1 MWKEGLSSS
10 SLRGCARNA
19 IYARAQ
25 LAKPKLDGRSAEPA
39 SAHANHS
46 WPPSVGIQVSLQHLP
61 ARTQEPQHAVA
72 VERASVASADPTLA
86 AAQPVNEEFE
96 RPAGNTSSAEC
107 APSTSARGSA
117 GGSKQPGGGVGA
129 GRRVG
134 DQGGGSNRDAAALTR
149 RITLTKTTA
158 ELHDVVLRHKSQFNS
173 IHTAAAIVKLA
184 KLTAGETEQPH
195 HQHHQH
201 HHHGHK
207 HSPRGQAQPLS
218 QDAVANGHPSV
229 ATAGTAGG
237 GAAGWRQGS
246 SGLEGSSRESLAP
259 GPPTEGGQGPLFRSR
274 HRGSRR
280 ARATDGADA
289 RLRDSL
295 LDELS
300 EAFLEHAQQ
309 QQYPSARHFA
319 NVVWALGSMRIRSLR
334 QLPDATRTASSP
346 LASSSQVQ
354 SQHHTSSS
362 IPTAAATEAAAA
374 AVPAEAAPAS
384 SELPAQPA
392 VLQLGPLLSVTAAQ
406 LLSGNGS
413 RLSAALPQELSNLA
427 LGLAKLGY
435 REVPLWAAIIAAGKA
450 RLPAFKPQELHNLA
464 WAVAA
469 ASQDRSMISAA
480 VQAALPQLGAFS
492 PSGLANLLWACATA
506 QCHVEELFDG
516 AAAALLRL
524 PPAAL
529 NSQDVANTAWAFAKV
544 QHPHPALMRHL
555 GDLVLWAAAAGPRDA
570 AAAEP
575 AAAVESAAAEAGSEQ
590 TVEAGPG
597 RGAGAEESGTGR
609 GLRVVATQE
618 LVNLLW
624 AFASMPPQGLGLP
637 DSGPGGAAAVGRSAS
652 VQGNNRASQSSSSS
666 SSSTSASSNYGSSNS
681 SSGGAGLTTQLL
693 AALLPEVVRRRDL
706 TPQGASN
713 ALWAAGR
720 LQPCAVPPAALA
732 AALRAAAAR
741 AGSMSDQEL
750 ANALWAAG
758 ELRGAGHYVPPEAVA
773 PLFAAA
779 CCPSR
784 LAAAPDAAVAQLL
797 SAAVKLR
804 LVGSP
809 HMDALAK
816 RVMRGLGSLGP
827 QELCVLAAAVAE
839 AVHVAAYCNPILL
852 NGLANAAVAQV
863 DRLDPQGLS
872 TLLWAFA
879 RAGKHYHGPLTT
891 TICRVAA
898 PRLREFSDLELSN
911 LVWALAVL
919 KCQDR
924 QLLVRAA
931 RVLVARVRLRRQR
944 QQAAAAGAA
953 GLAAMQQQRRY
964 WSGQLAGGAGLPQQQ
979 QQQQQQVQIQADAQ
993 RRLGM
998 GSSLGQGQGPGQEA
1012 PNVSGWRRAGSDGGV
1027 NAAAQPHAAEPSSGI
1042 AARSSGGNGAG
1053 AGATGGPGG
1062 IPSGSAFVST
1072 ATAGSATSS
1081 MDDGSLPD
1089 DRPLLRR
1096 LPSLHHYHDETHVM
1110 LQARRPHPRDAAAAA
1125 AAAAGG
1131 AAAGAASGAT
1141 AGGRGLL
1148 SCDGSDV
1155 PAAVPT
1161 VRRRRLTD
1169 SLSDGEDSEG
1179 ASAGLGAG
1187 GAAPTAQ
1194 GHAKSMAKLLWGFA
1208 KCNLYNQALYR
1219 LLVQELRPLMH
1230 LLTPHEVVQVLWSVA
1245 YHSHACP
1252 ELLDAAAPAIASR
1265 LGRFCPWDAS
1275 VVAWAYAKLDHSH
1288 RDLFESLQ
1296 HHALRFGGRYKEPS
1310 LLRLAWACSQ
1320 LQLHVR
1326 EPLLAQLHALRTGR
1340 PRAASSYDGAD
1351 GEPPP
1356 PSDAGRTEPEWW

>member
-46 WPPSVGIQVSLQHLP
+46 WPSSVGIQVSL
-61 ARTQEPQHAVA
+61 QEPQHAVA

-86 AAQPVNEEFE
+86 AQPLNEEFE
-96 RPAGNTSSAEC
+96 RPAGSSSSADC
-107 APSTSARGSA
+107 APSTSARQYA
-117 GGSKQPGGGVGA
+117 GGSKQPGGSFGA
-129 GRRVG
+129 GRRG
-134 DQGGGSNRDAAALTR
+134 ADQAGGNSRDAAALTR
-149 RITLTKTTA
+149 RITCTKTTS
-158 ELHDVVLRHKSQFNS
+158 ELRDVVSRHKSQFNS

-184 KLTAGETEQPH
+184 KLTAGEPEQSHHPRQQQQQHGSGGQSQAAPH
-195 HQHHQH
+195 EAPA
-201 HHHGHK
+201 
-207 HSPRGQAQPLS
+207 S
-218 QDAVANGHPSV
+218 GHPSP
-229 ATAGTAGG
+229 AAADGGKGG
-237 GAAGWRQGS
+237 GAAADGRPSS
-246 SGLEGSSRESLAP
+246 SGVDGRTADSEPLKTPVPGSQ
-259 GPPTEGGQGPLFRSR
+259 GQLFRSR
-274 HRGSRR
+274 HSRSRG
-280 ARATDGADA
+280 AAAVPAADA
-289 RLRDSL
+289 RLRESL
-295 LDELS
+295 LEELS
-300 EAFLEHAQQ
+300 EAFLRHAQQ
-309 QQYPSARHFA
+309 QQYPSARQYA
-319 NVVWALGSMRIRSLR
+319 NVVWALGSMRISNPR
-334 QLPDATRTASSP
+334 QRPD
-346 LASSSQVQ
+346 
-354 SQHHTSSS
+354 H
-362 IPTAAATEAAAA
+362 
-374 AVPAEAAPAS
+374 APAS
-384 SELPAQPA
+384 SSSSASHPQTQQRTSPAPLPATAGELPQPS

-413 RLSAALPQELSNLA
+413 RLTAALPQELSNLA

-435 REVPLWAAIIAAGKA
+435 RDVPLWAAIIAAGKA

-480 VQAALPQLGAFS
+480 VQAALPQLGAFT
-492 PSGLANLLWACATA
+492 PSGLSNLLWACATA

-516 AAAALLRL
+516 AAAELLRL
-524 PPAAL
+524 PPAQL

-544 QHPHPALMRHL
+544 QHPHPRLMQHL
-555 GDLVLWAAAAGPRDA
+555 GGLVLRAATGSGATEADAGSEAGAGAGRRQG
-570 AAAEP
+570 
-575 AAAVESAAAEAGSEQ
+575 AEAG
-590 TVEAGPG
+590 A
-597 RGAGAEESGTGR
+597 GR
-609 GLRVVATQE
+609 GLRGVATQE

-624 AFASMPPQGLGLP
+624 AFASVPPQGLGLP
-637 DSGPGGAAAVGRSAS
+637 GAGQADATVPGRGSMPGGNSA
-652 VQGNNRASQSSSSS
+652 GSSSG
-666 SSSTSASSNYGSSNS
+666 ASSSNS
-681 SSGGAGLTTQLL
+681 SSNNTDSSASGLTTQLL
-693 AALLPEVVRRRDL
+693 AAVLPEVVRRRDL

-720 LQPCAVPPAALA
+720 LQPCPVPPDALA
-732 AALRAAAAR
+732 DALRAASSRAA
-741 AGSMSDQEL
+741 SMSDQEL

-758 ELRGAGHYVPPEAVA
+758 ELRGAGHYVSPEAVV
-773 PLFAAA
+773 PLFAVA
-779 CCPSR
+779 CCPAR
-784 LAAAPDAAVAQLL
+784 LEAAPAAAVAQLL

-898 PRLREFSDLELSN
+898 PRLREFTDMELSN

-944 QQAAAAGAA
+944 QQSAAAGAA

-964 WSGQLAGGAGLPQQQ
+964 WSGQLAGGVLPQQQ
-979 QQQQQQVQIQADAQ
+979 QQMQQQAEAQ
-993 RRLGM
+993 RRL
-998 GSSLGQGQGPGQEA
+998 SLGLRPGPGQVAGTPSSPGLDSAAAASA
-1012 PNVSGWRRAGSDGGV
+1012 PGWRRAGSDGGV
-1027 NAAAQPHAAEPSSGI
+1027 NAAAQPHASESSSSTAGHSSSNGTGTT
-1042 AARSSGGNGAG
+1042 AAASGS
-1053 AGATGGPGG
+1053 T
-1062 IPSGSAFVST
+1062 PSGSAFVSM

-1081 MDDGSLPD
+1081 MDEGSQPD

-1096 LPSLHHYHDETHVM
+1096 LPSLHHHDETHVM

-1125 AAAAGG
+1125 AAAAASG
-1131 AAAGAASGAT
+1131 AAAGAAGVAASGSAA
-1141 AGGRGLL
+1141 AGGRGLQ
-1148 SCDGSDV
+1148 SCDGSDL
-1155 PAAVPT
+1155 PTAVPT

-1169 SLSDGEDSEG
+1169 SLSDGEDPEG
-1179 ASAGLGAG
+1179 GNAGLGAG

-1219 LLVQELRPLMH
+1219 LLVQELRPLVH
-1230 LLTPHEVVQVLWSVA
+1230 LLTPHEIVQVLWSVA

-1252 ELLDAAAPAIASR
+1252 ELLDAAAPAIAAR

-1275 VVAWAYAKLDHSH
+1275 VLAWAYAKLDHPH

-1296 HHALRFGGRYKEPS
+1296 HHALRFGGRYKEPC
-1310 LLRLAWACSQ
+1310 LLRLVWACAQ

-1340 PRAASSYDGAD
+1340 SRAASSYDGAD

-1356 PSDAGRTEPEWW
+1356 PSDAGRMEPEWW